1 VNLHGAGATSSIL
14 SALAA
19 QKPDPPAAPATTQ
32 IATGVKVQWAVP
44 VENHQSVLEYEI
56 AIADSLGA
64 YASSAALCD
73 GSNSISMSN

>member
-19 QKPDPPAAPATTQ
+19 QKPDPPAAPTTTQ

-44 VENHQSVLEYEI
+44 VENH
-56 AIADSLGA
+56 
-64 YASSAALCD
+64 
-73 GSNSISMSN
+73 